1 MTPEVI
7 VKRVRWFLLILAAA
21 IYAGVPVE
29 LYFAE
34 HTQEQYQKIPF
45 ILCGIG
51 LVVVGVVLIYPRR
64 YTLWPA
70 RLLMVII
77 AAGGLLGMCFHMNG
91 NFEFELEI
99 RPNATRSDVLMDAL
113 RGANPLLAPGILAFG
128 AMVVLIATY
137 YHPALHKGTKI
148 T

>member
-1 MTPEVI
+1 MAPEVI
-7 VKRVRWFLLILAAA
+7 VKRLRWFLLMLAAA
-21 IYAGVPVE
+21 LFAGAPVE

-34 HTQEQYQKIPF
+34 HYEEQYQKIPF

-70 RLLMVII
+70 RLTMLVIM
-77 AAGGLLGMCFHMNG
+77 AGSLLGMYFHING

-99 RPNATRSDVLMDAL
+99 RPNATRNDVLMDAL
-113 RGANPLLAPGILAFG
+113 RGANPLLAPGILAFA

-137 YHPALHKGTKI
+137 YHPALQKKQDV
-148 T
+148 

>member
-21 IYAGVPVE
+21 IFAGAPVE

-34 HTQEQYQKIPF
+34 HTEETYQKIPF

-51 LVVVGVVLIYPRR
+51 LVVVGVVIIYPRR

-70 RLLMVII
+70 RLAMVGI
-77 AAGGLLGMCFHMNG
+77 AVGSLLGMYFHING
-91 NFEFELEI
+91 NLEFELEI

-113 RGANPLLAPGILAFG
+113 RGANPLLAPGVLALA
-128 AMVVLIATY
+128 AMIVLIATY
-137 YHPALHKGTKI
+137 YHPALPKKPNS
-148 T
+148 